1 MKIIII
7 NIKIPLKKSIIPK
20 VINIVVIVIKV
31 NESLAE
37 FLNTNIKF
45 KELTIK
51 LVDQDI
57 DQAIENFMKVTFL
70 I

>member
-1 MKIIII
+1 MKIII
-7 NIKIPLKKSIIPK
+7 NIKIPLKKLIIPK